1 MMPRYSQGRN
11 ALVKHQLRTH
21 SSICSTNTTGST
33 KSYSPVSK
41 QQLLLIDDHQS
52 NASSSSLSASGI
64 DATGASI
71 VISAPRRRTIAAR
84 VQHHYAEQL
93 NIEEEAEERDTEVP
107 HAAHAR
113 TRIVRTARNFP
124 APMLYLENI
133 APRWQEHA
141 RGDGAMYFLENKL
154 QLLDV
159 RFSHLQQP
167 STSQN

>member
-1 MMPRYSQGRN
+1 ML
-11 ALVKHQLRTH
+11 ALSFAADAKT
-21 SSICSTNTTGST
+21 
-33 KSYSPVSK
+33 SK
-41 QQLLLIDDHQS
+41 NKQRKKL
-52 NASSSSLSASGI
+52 AK
-64 DATGASI
+64 
-71 VISAPRRRTIAAR
+71 
-84 VQHHYAEQL
+84 AEQL